1 MVVNIQ
7 YVCKSKEWLKYLE
20 KGQKSKEKQRS
31 QKVIKGEG
39 GGGVCIG
46 YLWVLGF
53 VKVKERGSKDFL
65 RFANVREKKDG

>member
-1 MVVNIQ
+1 
-7 YVCKSKEWLKYLE
+7 
-20 KGQKSKEKQRS
+20 
-31 QKVIKGEG
+31 
-39 GGGVCIG
+39 VCIG